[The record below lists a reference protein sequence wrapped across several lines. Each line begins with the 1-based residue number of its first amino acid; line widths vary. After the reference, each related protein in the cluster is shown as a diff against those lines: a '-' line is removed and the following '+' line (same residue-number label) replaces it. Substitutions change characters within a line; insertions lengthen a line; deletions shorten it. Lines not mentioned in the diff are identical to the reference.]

1 MAARRTLKTGETVG
15 GFVLPGIRFA
25 VIGCAMRN
33 KGLRHRITLIT
44 GDAVGGRTTRRLRRV
59 PAGQPHPPL
68 FVRRARLAAQPGSA
82 LLRDLV
88 HRCWADFWTNP
99 AHTEPPHAE
108 LMAGEFAVHLRNGDV
123 YSVEATICPCPL
135 SAKQSAEMTTM
146 RFEADQGNS
155 AWSLCASIPD
165 LATHA
170 QKHKEK

>member
-1 MAARRTLKTGETVG
+1 M
-15 GFVLPGIRFA
+15 
-25 VIGCAMRN
+25 IGCAMRN
-33 KGLRHRITLIT
+33 KGASAPDHR
-44 GDAVGGRTTRRLRRV
+44 DHRRRRGGEL
-59 PAGQPHPPL
+59 PAGYDVFLLAQPHPPL

-99 AHTEPPHAE
+99 AHTEPPHAA

-165 LATHA
+165 LATPA
-170 QKHKEK
+170 QKH